1 MVRFGTFEFDPATG
15 ELRRTGGPGRAGVV
29 RLEPQPAKALTLLV
43 GRAGEVVTREDLKS
57 GVWGGETHVDF
68 DRGLAYCI
76 SQVRAALGDSAENPR
91 FIETLPRR
99 GFRFIAP
106 VSDLADVA
114 PAPPAPPAPPARPAR
129 PALSPR
135 VLVLLAVA
143 ALLTAAAFWFSNERP
158 VLAVAVFDN
167 ETGDETLDVFIDGL
181 PDALVADLGQLDP
194 SRLAI
199 VGNTRQVR
207 MPRSDRD
214 LAAIREETGASFI
227 LLGQLQVTES
237 GLRLITHL
245 IRLSDGRHVWVKRF
259 DRPGGEDALVGL
271 EQEVLREVTLGVRE
285 RVLGEPGASSP
296 TPASR

>member
-15 ELRRTGGPGRAGVV
+15 ELRRTGGPARAGVV
-29 RLEPQPAKALTLLV
+29 RLEPQPAKALALLV
-43 GRAGEVVTREDLKS
+43 ARAGEVVTREDLKTV
-57 GVWGGETHVDF
+57 VWGGDTHVDF

-76 SQVRAALGDSAENPR
+76 SQVRTALGDSAENPR

-106 VSDLADVA
+106 VSGAA
-114 PAPPAPPAPPARPAR
+114 TPTPPTPPTPPAPPAR
-129 PALSPR
+129 SR
-135 VLVLLAVA
+135 VLVLLAIA
-143 ALLTAAAFWFSNERP
+143 AVLTAAAFWWAGERP

-167 ETGDETLDVFIDGL
+167 ETGDDTLDVFIDGL
-181 PDALVADLGQLDP
+181 PDALVAHLGQLDP
-194 SRLAI
+194 SRIAI

-227 LLGQLQVTES
+227 LLGQLQVAES

-245 IRLSDGRHVWVKRF
+245 IRLSDGQHVWVKRF

-271 EQEVLREVTLGVRE
+271 EQEVLREVTRGVRE
-285 RVLGEPGASSP
+285 RVMGEPAAPSAA
-296 TPASR
+296 PANR